1 MNVKELLDSS
11 GHVIGKI
18 YFKNDGT
25 QELIGRDG
33 HLKGRY
39 FPSSD
44 ETIDA
49 SGHLAGRGNLLTML
63 L

>member
-1 MNVKELLDSS
+1 MAEKELLDSS
-11 GHVIGKI
+11 GHLIGKI
-18 YFKNDGT
+18 YFKSDGT
-25 QELIGRDG
+25 QELIGKDG

-39 FPSSD
+39 FPNSD

-49 SGHLAGRGNLLTML
+49 SGHLAGRGNLLAML

>member
-1 MNVKELLDSS
+1 MNAKELFDSS
-11 GHVIGKI
+11 GHLIGKI
-18 YFKNDGT
+18 YSTNDGT
-25 QELIGRDG
+25 QEIIGRDG

-44 ETIDA
+44 ETVDA
-49 SGHLAGRGNLLTML
+49 NGHLVGRGNLLTML